1 VGPMPGRSDALAGG
15 MGVPRGDAGPAPALE
30 GDSAVVPELL
40 RTSAWPPS
48 RSVRS
53 YAVELLAIG
62 LVYVAVAKIGL
73 ALASIHPSAS
83 PIWPPTGLALAAVML
98 RGYRVWPA
106 IFLGAWLANATTA
119 GSVYTSSA
127 IALGNTL
134 ECLVGAYLISRWSDG
149 LRTFDSP
156 AGVAKFALIALI
168 VATPISATVGVGSL
182 ALAGYADDARIASTW
197 LTWWLGDLAGA
208 LVITPAIVLWA
219 KNGSIARERKDLL
232 ETGAVI
238 AAAIAVGLLA
248 FSPLIDQTPSR
259 DPLGFLAVLPLMWAA
274 LRRGQ
279 RDTATVALVLSG
291 FALWG
296 AMAGEGPFAR
306 STLNDS
312 LLLLIMYMISTSVP
326 TLALS
331 ADVAVHKQTER
342 TLRAA
347 HTELD
352 RTVQERTSALEE
364 TREALHQAQKMEAL
378 GQLTGGIAHDFNNVL
393 TVIIN
398 SLESV
403 RPATDKDAKTCRR
416 LDRALQAARNG
427 ATLVQQMLVFAR
439 RGPLQVQAADINR
452 IVGSATAMFRR
463 SCPEAIEVSTELAS
477 DLRFATAD
485 ATQLQTAILNLAVN
499 ARDAMP
505 SGGSLTIRTSNMAL
519 GAPASLP
526 PGDYVAIT
534 IADTGVGMSPDVLAR
549 AFEPF
554 FTTKELGKGTG
565 LGLSMVYSTMQQMG
579 GEVGIESRPGEGT
592 TVRLMLPV
600 AAPPPT
606 DVPVNLDSM
615 PTARP
620 PKTDPVSLL
629 YVEDDSLVSLATVDL
644 LEGAGYTVHAA
655 PDGRR
660 ALDLLDQHPEIDIM
674 VTDIG
679 LPGMDGHELAAEARR
694 RKPGLKLVF
703 LTGYD
708 RSGTISEPADQRTRH
723 LGKPYLDSELFEA
736 LSWLS
741 SAGKTE
747 PARPMTARTSG
758 SVPGRA
764 PGDRG

>member
-1 VGPMPGRSDALAGG
+1 MHERRDVLAGG
-15 MGVPRGDAGPAPALE
+15 AGLSRGEAGAALPLDDAAGVAELPAASASPPAGRAGSYAI
-30 GDSAVVPELL
+30 ELL
-40 RTSAWPPS
+40 T
-48 RSVRS
+48 
-53 YAVELLAIG
+53 IG
-62 LVYVAVAKIGL
+62 LAYFAVAKLGL
-73 ALASIHPSAS
+73 ALASIHPSAT
-83 PIWPPTGLALAAVML
+83 PIWPPTGLALAVVML

-119 GSVYTSSA
+119 GSIHTTSA

-134 ECLVGAYLISRWSDG
+134 ESLVGGYLISRWSGG
-149 LRTFDSP
+149 LRTFDTP
-156 AGVAKFALIALI
+156 AGVARFALIAL
-168 VATPISATVGVGSL
+168 VAATPISATIGVGSL
-182 ALAGYADDARIASTW
+182 ALAGYVDPSQIASTW

-208 LVITPAIVLWA
+208 LVITPVIVLWA
-219 KNGSIARERKDLL
+219 QSSLPRPRRELL
-232 ETGAVI
+232 ATGTVL
-238 AAAIAVGLLA
+238 AAAAAVGLLA
-248 FSPLIDQTPSR
+248 FSPLIEQTPNR

-274 LRRGQ
+274 LRLGQ
-279 RDTATVALVLSG
+279 RATATVALVLTG

-296 AMAGEGPFAR
+296 AMSGEGPFVR

-312 LLLLIMYMISTSVP
+312 LLVLIMYMISTSVP

-352 RTVQERTSALEE
+352 RTVQEQTSELEE

-393 TVIIN
+393 TAIIN
-398 SLESV
+398 SLESA
-403 RPATDKDAKTCRR
+403 RSATDKDARTRKR
-416 LDRALQAARNG
+416 LDRALQAAHNG
-427 ATLVQQMLVFAR
+427 ASLVQQMLVFAR
-439 RGPLQVQAADINR
+439 RGPLQVQATDINK
-452 IVGSATAMFRR
+452 IVGSAMAMFRR
-463 SCPEAIEVSTELAS
+463 SCPEAIEVSTELAPN
-477 DLRFATAD
+477 LRFATAD

-505 SGGSLTIRTSNMAL
+505 AGGRLTIRTSNVAL

-534 IADTGVGMSPDVLAR
+534 IADTGEGMSPGVLAR

-579 GEVGIESRPGEGT
+579 GDVAIESRPGEGT

-600 AAPPPT
+600 AARPPS
-606 DVPVNLDSM
+606 DVPVDVEHLATVK
-615 PTARP
+615 PA
-620 PKTDPVSLL
+620 KTDPVSLL

-644 LEGAGYTVHAA
+644 LEGAGYAVHAA
-655 PDGRR
+655 PDATQ
-660 ALDLLDQHPEIDIM
+660 ALELLDQHPEIDIM

-694 RKPGLKLVF
+694 RRPSLKLVF

-708 RSGTISEPADQRTRH
+708 RSGTIGEPVDQRTRH
-723 LGKPYLDSELFEA
+723 LAKPYLDSDLFEA
-736 LSWLS
+736 LRSLS
-741 SAGKTE
+741 SQGRAE
-747 PARPMTARTSG
+747 AESPMTTWTSG

>member
-1 VGPMPGRSDALAGG
+1 
-15 MGVPRGDAGPAPALE
+15 MGAPRGDAGTARVVE
-30 GDSAVVPELL
+30 DDQAVVPELL

-48 RSVRS
+48 SSVRS

-62 LVYVAVAKIGL
+62 LVYFAIAKIGL

-134 ECLVGAYLISRWSDG
+134 ECLVGAYLISRWSEG

-168 VATPISATVGVGSL
+168 AATPISATVGVGSL
-182 ALAGYADDARIASTW
+182 ALAGFADSAGIASTW

-208 LVITPAIVLWA
+208 LVITPVIVLWA
-219 KNGSIARERKDLL
+219 LSSSVARQRKDLL
-232 ETGAVI
+232 ESGAVI

-279 RDTATVALVLSG
+279 RDTATVALLLSG

-296 AMAGEGPFAR
+296 AMSGEGPFAR

-347 HTELD
+347 HTELG
-352 RTVQERTSALEE
+352 RAVQEQTSALEE

-439 RGPLQVQAADINR
+439 RGPLQVQATDINK
-452 IVGSATAMFRR
+452 ILGSAMAMFRR
-463 SCPEAIEVSTELAS
+463 SCPEAIEVNTELAP

-505 SGGSLTIRTSNMAL
+505 SGGRLTIRTSNVAL
-519 GAPASLP
+519 SDPAHLP
-526 PGDYVAIT
+526 RGEYVAIT
-534 IADTGVGMSPDVLAR
+534 IADTGVGMNPDVLAR

-579 GEVGIESRPGEGT
+579 GDVAIESRPGEGT
-592 TVRLMLPV
+592 TVSLMLPV
-600 AAPPPT
+600 AAVPPS
-606 DVPVNLDSM
+606 DVPAAAERLTTVGPS
-615 PTARP
+615 
-620 PKTDPVSLL
+620 KTDPVSLL

-644 LEGAGYTVHAA
+644 LEGAGYAVHAA
-655 PDGRR
+655 PDARR
-660 ALDLLDQHPEIDIM
+660 ALEILDQHPDIDIM

-679 LPGMDGHELAAEARR
+679 LPGMNGHELAAEARR
-694 RKPGLKLVF
+694 RRPGLKLVF

-708 RSGTISEPADQRTRH
+708 RSGAIGEPADQRTRY

-736 LSWLS
+736 LRWLS
-741 SAGKTE
+741 GPGKTE
-747 PARPMTARTSG
+747 TKSL
-758 SVPGRA
+758 
-764 PGDRG
+764 

>member
-1 VGPMPGRSDALAGG
+1 MRWTYGSSSLGPIATEMIGGPMQDRRDALADGL
-15 MGVPRGDAGPAPALE
+15 VDPRGDPGPARALE
-30 GDSAVVPELL
+30 GDQAVVRELPGA
-40 RTSAWPPS
+40 SAWPPAG
-48 RSVRS
+48 SVRS
-53 YAVELLAIG
+53 YVVELLAIG
-62 LVYVAVAKIGL
+62 VIYFAVAKSGL

-98 RGYRVWPA
+98 RGYRIWPA

-134 ECLVGAYLISRWSDG
+134 ESLVGAYLISRWSGG
-149 LRTFDSP
+149 LKTFDSP
-156 AGVAKFALIALI
+156 AGVAKFALIAL
-168 VATPISATVGVGSL
+168 VAATPISATIGVGSL
-182 ALAGYADDARIASTW
+182 ALAGYAESAGIASTW

-208 LVITPAIVLWA
+208 LVVTPVIVLWA
-219 KNGSIARERKDLL
+219 QRGSRSRERKDLL
-232 ETGAVI
+232 ATGAVI
-238 AAAIAVGLLA
+238 AVAIAVGLVA

-274 LRRGQ
+274 LRCGQ
-279 RDTATVALVLSG
+279 RDTATVALVLSA

-296 AMAGEGPFAR
+296 ALLGEGPFAR
-306 STLNDS
+306 TTLNDS

-342 TLRAA
+342 SLRAA
-347 HTELD
+347 HTELG

-427 ATLVQQMLVFAR
+427 ASLVQQLLVFAR
-439 RGPLQVQAADINR
+439 RGPLQVQAADINQV
-452 IVGSATAMFRR
+452 VGSAMAMFRR
-463 SCPEAIEVSTELAS
+463 SCPEAIEISTELAP

-499 ARDAMP
+499 ARDAMA
-505 SGGSLTIRTSNMAL
+505 SGGRLAIRTGNLTL
-519 GAPASLP
+519 GASGHLP
-526 PGDYVAIT
+526 PGEYVAIT

-579 GEVGIESRPGEGT
+579 GDVGIESRPGEGT
-592 TVRLMLPV
+592 TVRLLLPV
-600 AAPPPT
+600 AAPPPAEVSV
-606 DVPVNLDSM
+606 DVDHISTV
-615 PTARP
+615 RP
-620 PKTDPVSLL
+620 AKADPVTLL

-644 LEGAGYTVHAA
+644 LEGAGYAVHAA

-679 LPGMDGHELAAEARR
+679 LPGMDGRELAAEARR

-708 RSGTISEPADQRTRH
+708 RSGTIGEPADQRTRH

-736 LSWLS
+736 LRWLS

-747 PARPMTARTSG
+747 AESL
-758 SVPGRA
+758 
-764 PGDRG
+764 

>member
-1 VGPMPGRSDALAGG
+1 VGPMRGRRDALAGG
-15 MGVPRGDAGPAPALE
+15 MAVPRGDAGRARVLE
-30 GDSAVVPELL
+30 CDQAVVPELL
-40 RTSAWPPS
+40 QTSAWPPS
-48 RSVRS
+48 RGVRS

-62 LVYVAVAKIGL
+62 LVYFAIAKIGL
-73 ALASIHPSAS
+73 ALASIHPNAS

-156 AGVAKFALIALI
+156 AGVARFALIALI
-168 VATPISATVGVGSL
+168 AATPISATVGVGSL
-182 ALAGYADDARIASTW
+182 ALAGSADDARIASTW

-208 LVITPAIVLWA
+208 LVITPVIVLWA
-219 KNGSIARERKDLL
+219 QNGTISRERKDLL

-296 AMAGEGPFAR
+296 AMSGEGPFAR

-342 TLRAA
+342 TLRQA
-347 HTELD
+347 HTELG
-352 RTVQERTSALEE
+352 RTVQEQTSALEE

-393 TVIIN
+393 TAIIN
-398 SLESV
+398 SLESA
-403 RPATDKDAKTCRR
+403 RRSTDKDARTRKR

-427 ATLVQQMLVFAR
+427 AALVQQMLVFAR
-439 RGPLQVQAADINR
+439 RGPLQVQATDINK
-452 IVGSATAMFRR
+452 IIGSAMAMFRR
-463 SCPEAIEVSTELAS
+463 SCPETIEVTTELAP

-505 SGGSLTIRTSNMAL
+505 SGGRLAIRTSNMAPS
-519 GAPASLP
+519 APAHLR

-534 IADTGVGMSPDVLAR
+534 IADTGEGMSPEVLAR

-554 FTTKELGKGTG
+554 FTTKEVGKGTG

-579 GEVGIESRPGEGT
+579 GDVAIESRPGEGT
-592 TVRLMLPV
+592 TVRLMLPI
-600 AAPPPT
+600 AAPPPSE
-606 DVPVNLDSM
+606 VPVEVDSM
-615 PTARP
+615 PTGRP
-620 PKTDPVSLL
+620 TKTGPVSLL

-644 LEGAGYTVHAA
+644 LEGAGYAVHAA
-655 PDGRR
+655 PDASR

-694 RKPGLKLVF
+694 RRPDLKLVF

-708 RSGTISEPADQRTRH
+708 RSGAIGEPADQRTRH

-736 LSWLS
+736 LRWLS
-741 SAGKTE
+741 GSGKSETD
-747 PARPMTARTSG
+747 AL
-758 SVPGRA
+758 
-764 PGDRG
+764 

>member
-1 VGPMPGRSDALAGG
+1 MQDRRDALADGLG
-15 MGVPRGDAGPAPALE
+15 DPRGDAGAARALE
-30 GDSAVVPELL
+30 GDQAVVPELL
-40 RTSAWPPS
+40 GTSAWPPP
-48 RSVRS
+48 RRVQR
-53 YAVELLAIG
+53 YVVELLAIG
-62 LVYVAVAKIGL
+62 LIYFAVAKIGL

-83 PIWPPTGLALAAVML
+83 PIWPPTGVALAAVML
-98 RGYRVWPA
+98 RGYRLWPA

-134 ECLVGAYLISRWSDG
+134 ESLVGAYLISRWSAG
-149 LRTFDSP
+149 LKTFDSP
-156 AGVAKFALIALI
+156 AGVAKFALIAL
-168 VATPISATVGVGSL
+168 VAATPISATIGLGSL
-182 ALAGYADDARIASTW
+182 ALAGYADSAGIASTW
-197 LTWWLGDLAGA
+197 VTWWLGDLAGA
-208 LVITPAIVLWA
+208 LVITPVIVLWA
-219 KNGSIARERKDLL
+219 QSGPISREDLL
-232 ETGAVI
+232 ESGAVI

-279 RDTATVALVLSG
+279 RDTATVALVLSA

-296 AMAGEGPFAR
+296 ALLGEGPFTRA
-306 STLNDS
+306 TLNDS

-439 RGPLQVQAADINR
+439 RGPLQVQATDINK
-452 IVGSATAMFRR
+452 IVGSAMAMFRR
-463 SCPEAIEVSTELAS
+463 SCPEGIEVSTELAP
-477 DLRFATAD
+477 DLCFATAD

-505 SGGSLTIRTSNMAL
+505 SGGGLTIRTSNMTV
-519 GAPASLP
+519 GASASLP

-534 IADTGVGMSPDVLAR
+534 IADSGVGMSPGVLAR

-592 TVRLMLPV
+592 TVRLLLPV

-606 DVPVNLDSM
+606 EVPVDVDSM
-615 PTARP
+615 STVSP
-620 PKTDPVSLL
+620 PKADPVTLL

-644 LEGAGYTVHAA
+644 LEGAGYAVHAA
-655 PDGRR
+655 ADARQ
-660 ALDLLDQHPEIDIM
+660 ALDLLDQHPEIDIV

-694 RKPGLKLVF
+694 RRPDLKLLF

-708 RSGTISEPADQRTRH
+708 RSGAIGEPADQRTRN
-723 LGKPYLDSELFEA
+723 LGKPYLDAELFEA
-736 LSWLS
+736 LRWLS
-741 SAGKTE
+741 SPQAPR
-747 PARPMTARTSG
+747 PAWPRG